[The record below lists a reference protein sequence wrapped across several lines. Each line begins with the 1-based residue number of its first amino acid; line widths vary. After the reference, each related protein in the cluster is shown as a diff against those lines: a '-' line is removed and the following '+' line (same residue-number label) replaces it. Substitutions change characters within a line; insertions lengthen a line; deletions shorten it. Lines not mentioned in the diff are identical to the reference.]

1 MDLFVDYVDGVEK
14 FMRKAGQNPPQADSP
29 VHTLT
34 EEERVL
40 RAKLVYEEA
49 MELINKGLG
58 VDIADGDFKISRP
71 FSMVETIDGACDLIW
86 VGVAGVSVA
95 CNVDLEGPLQE
106 VYRSNMSKFIDGY
119 RRDDGKWVKGPSYS
133 PADIAQNISPRIPF

>member
-1 MDLFVDYVDGVEK
+1 MDLFVDYVDDVEK
-14 FMRKAGQNPPQADSP
+14 FMKKAGQNPPQGDSP

-34 EEERVL
+34 EDERLL

-58 VDIADGDFKISRP
+58 VDVIDGDFKVSRP
-71 FSMVETIDGACDLIW
+71 FNMVETIDGACDLFW

-133 PADIAQNISPRIPF
+133 PADIAKNISPRIPF